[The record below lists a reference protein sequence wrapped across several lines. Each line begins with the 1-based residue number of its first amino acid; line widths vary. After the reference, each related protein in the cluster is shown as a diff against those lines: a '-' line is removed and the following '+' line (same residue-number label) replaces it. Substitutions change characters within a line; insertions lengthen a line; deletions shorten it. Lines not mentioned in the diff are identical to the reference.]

1 MGRFTLLHS
10 NISQHISQ
18 QIFLNYNCLYFLTH
32 NCGRNQILLPCT
44 LVSARPSTYQ
54 VLQSFSGSTCRAM
67 AGFHGASGFSLRH
80 QLRLSLRFFAAVR
93 FQQVFK
99 FPKHFANI
107 AVIASM

>member
-1 MGRFTLLHS
+1 
-10 NISQHISQ
+10 
-18 QIFLNYNCLYFLTH
+18 
-32 NCGRNQILLPCT
+32 
-44 LVSARPSTYQ
+44 
-54 VLQSFSGSTCRAM
+54 M